1 MADKTLKALILLLL
15 LFCTTAHSAEF
26 KISPPNQMA
35 TIAMPCWHE
44 KQVTVAFKNA
54 DFEPVVQ
61 GLLVEKTDPAK
72 PLVTVWLHALTGRGA
87 VVISH
92 PTGEECIAL
101 VLDEAQ

>member
-1 MADKTLKALILLLL
+1 MVIHALIAALLVVS
-15 LFCTTAHSAEF
+15 TPVVAAEF
-26 KISPPNQMA
+26 EISPPKRMA
-35 TIAMPCWHE
+35 TIAMPCWYD
-44 KQVTVAFKNA
+44 KNVTVAFNNA
-54 DFEPVVQ
+54 DFAPVVQ

>member
-1 MADKTLKALILLLL
+1 MVMRTLVAL
-15 LFCTTAHSAEF
+15 LFLTTTASATEF

-35 TIAMPCWHE
+35 TIAMPCWYE

-54 DFEPVVQ
+54 DFSPVVQ

-72 PLVTVWLHALTGRGA
+72 PLVTVWLHHLTGRGA
-87 VVISH
+87 VVILH

-101 VLDEAQ
+101 VVDEAQ

>member
-1 MADKTLKALILLLL
+1 MKLVIAAA
-15 LFCTTAHSAEF
+15 FAAAFFMPAHAAEF
-26 KISPPNQMA
+26 KISPPNEMA
-35 TIAMPCWHE
+35 RVTMPCWYE

-54 DFEPVVQ
+54 DFDPVVQ

-72 PLVTVWLHALTGRGA
+72 PLVTVWLHHLTGRGA